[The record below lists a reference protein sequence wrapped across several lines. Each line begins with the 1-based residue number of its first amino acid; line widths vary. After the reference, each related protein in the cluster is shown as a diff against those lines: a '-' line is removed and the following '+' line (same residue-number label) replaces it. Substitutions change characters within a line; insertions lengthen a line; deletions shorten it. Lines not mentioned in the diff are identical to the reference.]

1 MNISYSETVLTDR
14 GADKQNADEGV
25 RQGRYWYQN
34 INVPDP
40 SYSLTPHSGISLV
53 RPFCV
58 VRPSHITTGR
68 STHFAQCCT
77 AQYIHKINILIH
89 LLQFFRFLIINSRNE
104 IWLSNFFISKRSE
117 IQQKIKKKFSIKT
130 IYL

>member
-14 GADKQNADEGV
+14 DADKQNADEGV

-58 VRPSHITTGR
+58 VRPSHITTSR
-68 STHFAQCCT
+68 STYSHSTAQCCT
-77 AQYIHKINILIH
+77 AQYINKINILIH
-89 LLQFFRFLIINSRNE
+89 LLQFFRFFIINFGTKFVCHRN
-104 IWLSNFFISKRSE
+104 F
-117 IQQKIKKKFSIKT
+117 QQKIKKKISIKT